1 MDISIVIP
9 VYNEAENVEILHRKL
24 VDVLSK
30 SKKKWEIIFVDD
42 GSRDGTFSKLK
53 KLKPVKAVRH
63 RTNFGQT
70 AAMVSGIKESKG
82 RVIVMMDGDLQN
94 DPEDIPKLLY
104 KMGEGYD
111 VVSGWR
117 ANRKDTF
124 SKRYFSKAANLLR
137 GFLVKDPIH
146 DSGCSLKAYKRE
158 CFDDLDLY
166 GEMHRYIPA
175 LLRWKGFKIG
185 EVKVHH
191 YKRKFGKT
199 KYGLNRVLKG
209 FLDLINVWFWRKYS
223 TRPLHVF
230 GGVGVLLIGFGS
242 LFGFYLIYLRLIG
255 RISLVNSSLPLL
267 AILCVIIGVQFFVS
281 GLLADIAVKSYF
293 RIKNGNTK
301 IKEVIEN
308 QDM

>member
-9 VYNEAENVEILHRKL
+9 VYNERDNVAILHKKL
-24 VDVLSK
+24 IEVLSK
-30 SKKKWEIIFVDD
+30 SKKKWEIIFADD
-42 GSRDGTFSKLK
+42 GSRDGTFNELK
-53 KLKPVKAVRH
+53 KLKPVKIVRH

-82 RVIVMMDGDLQN
+82 KVIVTMDGDLQN
-94 DPEDIPKLLY
+94 DPADIPKLLY

-124 SKRYFSKAANLLR
+124 SKRYFSKIANFLR
-137 GFLVKDPIH
+137 SFLVKDPIH

-175 LLRWKGFKIG
+175 LLRWKGFKVG
-185 EVKVHH
+185 EVKVKH
-191 YKRKFGKT
+191 YARKFGKT
-199 KYGLNRVLKG
+199 KYGFKRILKG

-223 TRPLHVF
+223 SRPLHIF
-230 GGVGVLLIGFGS
+230 GGVGVLLIGFGG
-242 LFGFYLIYLRLIG
+242 LFGLYLIFLRLNG
-255 RISLVNSSLPLL
+255 QISLVNSSLPLL
-267 AILCVIIGVQFFVS
+267 AIISVIIGVQFFVS

-293 RIKNGNTK
+293 RIKNGNTNN

-308 QDM
+308 K

>member
-30 SKKKWEIIFVDD
+30 TKKKWEIIFVDD

-53 KLKPVKAVRH
+53 KLKTVKVVRH

-117 ANRKDTF
+117 ANRKDSF

-199 KYGLNRVLKG
+199 KYGFNRVLKG

-242 LFGFYLIYLRLIG
+242 LFGLYLIYLRLIG

>member
-30 SKKKWEIIFVDD
+30 SKKKWEIIFADD

-53 KLKPVKAVRH
+53 KLKPVKVVRH

-94 DPEDIPKLLY
+94 DPEDIPLLLY

-117 ANRKDTF
+117 ANRKDIF
-124 SKRYFSKAANLLR
+124 SKRYFSKAANFLR

-166 GEMHRYIPA
+166 GEMHRYIPS

-185 EVKVHH
+185 EVKVKH
-191 YKRKFGKT
+191 YKRKYGKT
-199 KYGLNRVLKG
+199 KYGFRRILRG

-223 TRPLHVF
+223 GRPLHIF
-230 GGVGVLLIGFGS
+230 GGLGIILIFISGV
-242 LFGFYLIYLRLIG
+242 FGFYLGWLRIKG
-255 RISLVNSSLPLL
+255 EISLVSSSLPSL
-267 AILCVIIGVQFFVS
+267 AILGMIIGVQFFIS
-281 GLLADIAVKSYF
+281 GLLADISVKSYF
-293 RIKNGNTK
+293 RIKNGDRNN
-301 IKEVIEN
+301 IREVIEN
-308 QDM
+308 K

>member
-53 KLKPVKAVRH
+53 NLKPVKVVRH

-82 RVIVMMDGDLQN
+82 RIIVMMDGDLQN
-94 DPEDIPKLLY
+94 DPEDIPLLLR
-104 KMGEGYD
+104 KMEEGYD

-117 ANRKDTF
+117 ANRKDSFGKKIF
-124 SKRYFSKAANLLR
+124 SKIANLLR
-137 GFLVKDPIH
+137 SLLIKDPIH

-166 GEMHRYIPA
+166 GEMHRYIPS

-185 EVKVHH
+185 EVKVKHF
-191 YKRKFGKT
+191 KRKYGKT
-199 KYGLNRVLKG
+199 KYGFRRILRG

-223 TRPLHVF
+223 GRPLHIF
-230 GGVGVLLIGFGS
+230 GGLGIILIFISGV
-242 LFGFYLIYLRLIG
+242 FGFYLGWLRIKG
-255 RISLVNSSLPLL
+255 EISLVSSSLPSL
-267 AILCVIIGVQFFVS
+267 AILGMIIGIQFFIS
-281 GLLADIAVKSYF
+281 GLLADISVKSYF
-293 RIKNGNTK
+293 RIKNGDRNN
-301 IKEVIEN
+301 IREVIEN
-308 QDM
+308 K

>member
-53 KLKPVKAVRH
+53 NLKLVKAVRH

-82 RVIVMMDGDLQN
+82 RIIVMMDGDLQN
-94 DPEDIPKLLY
+94 DPEDIPLLLR
-104 KMGEGYD
+104 KMEEGYD

-117 ANRKDTF
+117 ANRKDSFGKKIF
-124 SKRYFSKAANLLR
+124 SKIANLLR
-137 GFLVKDPIH
+137 SLLIKDPIH

-166 GEMHRYIPA
+166 GEMHRYIPS

-185 EVKVHH
+185 EVKVKH
-191 YKRKFGKT
+191 YKRKYGKT
-199 KYGLNRVLKG
+199 KYGFRRILRG

-223 TRPLHVF
+223 GRPLHIF
-230 GGVGVLLIGFGS
+230 GGLGIILIFISGV
-242 LFGFYLIYLRLIG
+242 FGFYLGWLRIKG
-255 RISLVNSSLPLL
+255 EISLVSSSLPSL
-267 AILCVIIGVQFFVS
+267 AILGMIIGVQFFIS
-281 GLLADIAVKSYF
+281 GLLADISVKSYF
-293 RIKNGNTK
+293 RIKNGDRNN
-301 IKEVIEN
+301 IREVIEN
-308 QDM
+308 K